1 VDGGLEALRSVPM
14 GALETIFHA
23 GKDSMQ
29 PDLEDRGFV
38 ERFVDHLLDGA
49 ADAPSDVFQRVCD
62 LFDAAMAREESA
74 R

>member
-1 VDGGLEALRSVPM
+1 
-14 GALETIFHA
+14 
-23 GKDSMQ
+23 MQ
-29 PDLEDRGFV
+29 PDLEARGFI

-62 LFDAAMAREESA
+62 LFDVAMAREEST